1 MSRCSILRRV
11 TVIGNVTVSAKSKFL
26 VVALKNVALLHS
38 PKVLWNWITLQFLL
52 KQNFS
57 SLPSRMSR
65 CSILRRFIGNWVTL
79 QFLLNQNFSSLPSR
93 MSRCSIEEI
102 SKRIL
107 PLGYAF
113 ADFSR
118 KRKVSAS
125 VGGTSPHQQSIPF
138 DERLG

>member
-1 MSRCSILRRV
+1 
-11 TVIGNVTVSAKSKFL
+11 
-26 VVALKNVALLHS
+26 
-38 PKVLWNWITLQFLL
+38 
-52 KQNFS
+52 
-57 SLPSRMSR
+57 
-65 CSILRRFIGNWVTL
+65 
-79 QFLLNQNFSSLPSR
+79 

-125 VGGTSPHQQSIPF
+125 VGGTSPHQQSISF
-138 DERLG
+138 DESLG

>member
-1 MSRCSILRRV
+1 GFEKL
-11 TVIGNVTVSAKSKFL
+11 GNVTVSAKTKFL
-26 VVALKNVALLHS
+26 VVALENVALLHS
-38 PKVLWNWITLQFLL
+38 PKVL
-52 KQNFS
+52 
-57 SLPSRMSR
+57 R
-65 CSILRRFIGNWVTL
+65 NWVTL
-79 QFLLNQNFSSLPSR
+79 QSLLKQNFSSLPSR

-102 SKRIL
+102 SKRKY

-125 VGGTSPHQQSIPF
+125 VGGMSPHQQSIPF